1 MQKGFMHELEANILS
16 EDDKATVF
24 LVPSKKEH
32 LAVKIDKDILGHLK
46 DNEKLERMLK
56 NLLKM
61 NSKRTTKETVNINK
75 RNYRIFL

>member
-16 EDDKATVF
+16 DNEDSKVF

-32 LAVKIDKDILGHLK
+32 LAVKIDKNVLDHLK
-46 DNEKLERMLK
+46 DDGKLERMLK

-61 NSKRTTKETVNINK
+61 NSKKTTKETININK

>member
-1 MQKGFMHELEANILS
+1 MQKGFMHELEANVLS
-16 EDDKATVF
+16 DNDDSKVF

-32 LAVKIDKDILGHLK
+32 LAVKIDKNVLDRLK
-46 DNEKLERMLK
+46 DDEKLERMLK

>member
-1 MQKGFMHELEANILS
+1 MQKGFMHELEENVLS
-16 EDDKATVF
+16 DSDDAKVF

-32 LAVKIDKDILGHLK
+32 LAVKIDKNILGRLK
-46 DNEKLERMLK
+46 DDEKLEQMLK

-61 NSKRTTKETVNINK
+61 NSKSTTKEVININK